1 MQFGGRGRLEGHPPG
16 EVDGARFEGRFVIF
30 ALSDRDGPVFGPD
43 ASLFDS
49 ELTARLGRGARSA
62 HLVAVRSGI
71 TMEGFVTD
79 EGDDFPGH
87 VYGRTSTSTRLRIY
101 FDDQPDGSR
110 HFDDRAAFTR
120 GELVATYEGEEFFQI
135 NPRAGVFD
143 TRLNYRIL
151 SSSPFTFHGRT
162 VDLGQMFPR
171 MVEASHGQNPE
182 PDPAPEAIPDEPPF
196 NVREPG
202 VFANRFPVGGS
213 LFAVS

>member
-30 ALSDRDGPVFGPD
+30 ALADEGGAVFGPD
-43 ASLFDS
+43 VSLFEPS
-49 ELTARLGRGARSA
+49 LVERVGRGAQSA

-71 TMEGFVTD
+71 TLEGFVTD
-79 EGDDFPGH
+79 EGDDFVGH
-87 VYGRTSTSTRLRIY
+87 VYGRSSLETRLRIY
-101 FDDQPDGSR
+101 FDPEPDGSR

-120 GELVATYEGEEFFQI
+120 GELIATYEAEEYFQI

-143 TRLNYRIL
+143 TRVSYDLIT
-151 SSSPFTFHGRT
+151 STPFTFHGRT
-162 VDLGQMFPR
+162 VDLGELYPR
-171 MVEASHGQNPE
+171 MVEISHGNNPERDPNPE
-182 PDPAPEAIPDEPPF
+182 PIPDEPPF

-213 LFAVS
+213 LFVTS